1 MNARKF
7 SRGVLWTTFV
17 VYCLAVFGILFLDG
31 RSGRFPYNS
40 VWEYI
45 RYSVNPIPFK
55 TIFGYVKDVMEKGH
69 YMVALAVRNVFG
81 NFILFYPMGV
91 FLPCL
96 FKRVRMIRQ
105 TALISLC
112 TILAVEIIQLIF
124 RRGIF
129 DIDDLILNI
138 AGWILGTLTLSIP
151 MIRKYMKKIYFL
163 EE

>member
-7 SRGVLWTTFV
+7 SRGALWTAFV
-17 VYCLAVFGILFLDG
+17 VYCLAVFGILFLNG

-40 VWEYI
+40 IWEYI

-55 TIFGYVKDVMEKGH
+55 TIFGYVKDVMERGH
-69 YMVALAVRNVFG
+69 YMVNLAVRNVFG